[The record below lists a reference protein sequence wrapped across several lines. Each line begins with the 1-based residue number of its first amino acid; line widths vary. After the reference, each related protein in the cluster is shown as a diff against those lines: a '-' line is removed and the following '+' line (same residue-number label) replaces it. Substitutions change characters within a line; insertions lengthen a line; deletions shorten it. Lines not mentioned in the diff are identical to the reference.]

1 MGYLTFFIN
10 RIALGTDGYATMD
23 FYNSEDHAGTSY
35 VPFIGFMLFLI
46 GLVVII
52 VGAATY
58 FTATR
63 NFNIFYDTR
72 DVKITYDEQ
81 MMSDDEKAKL
91 AKEILKK
98 DKKRGQITMI
108 VGAVLVIAS
117 FIVLLNETPSAGEA
131 DGERG
136 RRAVYLTT
144 RFMKNI

>member
-91 AKEILKK
+91 AKEKLKK
-98 DKKRGQITMI
+98 DKKGGQITMI

-117 FIVLLNETPSAGEA
+117 FIVL
-131 DGERG
+131 
-136 RRAVYLTT
+136 
-144 RFMKNI
+144 

>member
-81 MMSDDEKAKL
+81 MMSDDEKAKPARHSAHPL
-91 AKEILKK
+91 
-98 DKKRGQITMI
+98 RCI
-108 VGAVLVIAS
+108 VKNFVAVKSAQNHCYD
-117 FIVLLNETPSAGEA
+117 VLSTGDTYRLFCS
-131 DGERG
+131 
-136 RRAVYLTT
+136 V
-144 RFMKNI
+144 

>member
-63 NFNIFYDTR
+63 NF
-72 DVKITYDEQ
+72 
-81 MMSDDEKAKL
+81 
-91 AKEILKK
+91 
-98 DKKRGQITMI
+98 KR
-108 VGAVLVIAS
+108 
-117 FIVLLNETPSAGEA
+117 
-131 DGERG
+131 R
-136 RRAVYLTT
+136 
-144 RFMKNI
+144 KNYI